1 MAGKIVVLV
10 KSLEVGEAAF
20 DFVLQIG
27 GDDFDHVELSERML
41 TAYERQKV
49 TPGSIYTRCIWQAL
63 SLLAL
68 RKFL

>member
-27 GDDFDHVELSERML
+27 GDNFDHVEGVWAAEGYSWFYLYSMYL
-41 TAYERQKV
+41 TGFEFV
-49 TPGSIYTRCIWQAL
+49 GFEEIFVE
-63 SLLAL
+63 LLA
-68 RKFL
+68 F